1 MPSQEAITRTVISY
15 LWLVANGTADDVV
28 TLYAPDATIE
38 DPIGSDLRRGHD
50 AIREF
55 CAGFQD
61 AKKETELAQLRVAG
75 SQAAFLWHLTLDADD
90 SSTRISP
97 ISVMRFDETP
107 RSRRCGRSGRR
118 RTSRLSRRP
127 SCVTGKPCAVLV
139 VVLMAIAAL
148 APSCQSKP
156 PAAQAARDQIVGTVR
171 GWVAPGTTSVHVPRS
186 EGRPSG
192 MDIDLAGDAWL
203 GEKPSCSHVNFISP
217 MWCT

>member
-1 MPSQEAITRTVISY
+1 MTTAPAPQSRRAWSVRGHAVPGAITRTVISY

-97 ISVMRFDETP
+97 ISVMRFDE
-107 RSRRCGRSGRR
+107 GAKI
-118 RTSRLSRRP
+118 TSMRAFWSP
-127 SCVTGKPCAVLV
+127 ADVKV
-139 VVLMAIAAL
+139 V
-148 APSCQSKP
+148 
-156 PAAQAARDQIVGTVR
+156 
-171 GWVAPGTTSVHVPRS
+171 
-186 EGRPSG
+186 
-192 MDIDLAGDAWL
+192 
-203 GEKPSCSHVNFISP
+203 
-217 MWCT
+217 